1 MGITNNHNLLSDYDT
16 TNDPMEK
23 IINKYQNHPSITSI
37 NKHMS
42 HSELRFSF
50 QPVTKEQITNSI
62 RLPNNKKTM
71 QSTDIPTKFMKEYC
85 VFCSEFKHKDIN
97 LCIAAANFVDGFK
110 QVEVR
115 PFYKK
120 DGRTDKYS
128 FQCFKN
134 V

>member
-1 MGITNNHNLLSDYDT
+1 MGITNNHNLVSDYDT

-23 IINKYQNHPSITSI
+23 IINKYQNYSSITSI

-50 QPVTKEQITNSI
+50 QLVTKEQITNSI
-62 RLPNNKKTM
+62 RLANNKKAM

-85 VFCSEFKHKDIN
+85 VFCSEFIHTDIN
-97 LCIAAANFVDGFK
+97 LCIAAGNFVDDFK

-120 DGRTDKYS
+120 DGRTDKS
-128 FQCFKN
+128 K
-134 V
+134 